1 MASPAKRSLTPRLDF
16 VGEYFKLPHII
27 LVPRYPALVADSRRT
42 RPAAP
47 RIVHQRPMKKP
58 KKVETTSRVPGA
70 PSGRLVP
77 VAWSEGRR
85 FSVPIPPDEKDRLR
99 DLRRY
104 EVLDTSPDESLDHLA
119 QLAARLCETPMAL
132 ISLVDAD
139 RQWFKAKVGIELEET
154 PRDLAFCAHAI
165 LKRGVFEVPDARR
178 DERFADNPL
187 VISDPGIRFYAGE
200 TLVTPENHAI
210 GTLCVMDRVPRKLS
224 AEQEAGLRVLAEQVM
239 AQFELRRQLLE
250 SRAALRASRREVK
263 KLRNQLNLL
272 TSTQRKK

>member
-1 MASPAKRSLTPRLDF
+1 M
-16 VGEYFKLPHII
+16 
-27 LVPRYPALVADSRRT
+27 
-42 RPAAP
+42 
-47 RIVHQRPMKKP
+47 
-58 KKVETTSRVPGA
+58 
-70 PSGRLVP
+70 VP

-139 RQWFKAKVGIELEET
+139 RQWFKAKVGIDLEET

-250 SRAALRASRREVK
+250 ARAALRASRREVK